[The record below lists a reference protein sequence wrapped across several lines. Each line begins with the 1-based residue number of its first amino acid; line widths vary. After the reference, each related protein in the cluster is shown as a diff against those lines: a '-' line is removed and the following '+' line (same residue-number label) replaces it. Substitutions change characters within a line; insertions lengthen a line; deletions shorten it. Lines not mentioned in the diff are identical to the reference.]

1 MERDFSGIFGSG
13 KTASAVVQLAPLP
26 GSPCYGGNPDYVRDR
41 ALGEAE
47 ALVADGFD
55 GLIVENYGDIPFHKA
70 GLESETLEAM
80 TSIVEAVKG
89 SVDVPVGV
97 NVLRNDYGAAL
108 AMAAQCKCEFIR
120 VNILIGA
127 YVTPEGLIEGQ
138 PGRVLRMRMRYAPD
152 VAIFADI
159 RVKHAYPLVATTIEE
174 DALDAVERGKADWLI
189 VTGPRTGSPPPAD
202 DLRAVRNGL
211 AEFGATTPVLI
222 GSGINPA
229 NAAEFLA
236 ISDGFIVGSY
246 IRKGSRAG
254 EDLDRDK
261 TVEIVKL
268 KNTLED

>member
-13 KTASAVVQLAPLP
+13 KAAIAVVHLAPLP
-26 GSPCYGGNPDYVRDR
+26 GSPCFGGNPDYVRDR
-41 ALGEAE
+41 ALSEAE

-70 GLESETLEAM
+70 GVEAETLEAM
-80 TSIVEAVKG
+80 TSIVEGVRGA
-89 SVDVPVGV
+89 VDVPVGV

-108 AMAAQCKCEFIR
+108 AMAAECKCEFIR
-120 VNILIGA
+120 VNILVGA

-138 PGRVLRMRMRYAPD
+138 PGRVLRMRMRYAPE

-159 RVKHAYPLVATTIEE
+159 RVKHAYPLAATTIDE

-189 VTGPRTGSPPPAD
+189 ITGPRTGSPPSAD
-202 DLRAVRNGL
+202 DLRVVKHKL
-211 AEFGATTPVLI
+211 AEFGAETPVLV
-222 GSGINPA
+222 GSGINPE
-229 NAAEFLA
+229 NAAEFLK

-254 EDLDRDK
+254 EDLDRDR
-261 TVEIVKL
+261 TVEIAKIKHTV
-268 KNTLED
+268 ED

>member
-1 MERDFSGIFGSG
+1 MERDFSGIFGSA
-13 KTASAVVQLAPLP
+13 KAAIAVVHLAPLP
-26 GSPCYGGNPDYVRDR
+26 GSPCFGGDSDYVRDR

-55 GLIVENYGDIPFHKA
+55 GLVVENYGDIPFHKA
-70 GLESETLEAM
+70 GVESETLEAM
-80 TSIVEAVKG
+80 TSIVGAVKG

-120 VNILIGA
+120 VNILVGA

-159 RVKHAYPLVATTIEE
+159 RVKHAYPLAATTIEE

-189 VTGPRTGSPPPAD
+189 VTGPRTGSPPSAD
-202 DLRAVRNGL
+202 DLRVVRRGLSEAGAV
-211 AEFGATTPVLI
+211 TPVLI

-229 NAAEFLA
+229 NEVEFLKV
-236 ISDGFIVGSY
+236 SDGFIVGSY
-246 IRKGSRAG
+246 IRRGGRAG
-254 EDLDRDK
+254 GDLDRKK
-261 TVEIVKL
+261 TVEIVRIKH
-268 KNTLED
+268 TVED